1 MQDLTDILEAQELRA
16 QSLLPPGRTLAG
28 EYLRLLSYIGELN
41 RQVVRGTELRIA
53 AEKRAGQKNVNA
65 LEERIEA
72 YEEALAIALAAAD
85 MSDNDG
91 PWHVLA
97 ADASPAARELL
108 GLE

>member
-72 YEEALAIALAAAD
+72 YEEALAIALRD
-85 MSDNDG
+85 YPELDG
-91 PWHVLA
+91 SYEN
-97 ADASPAARELL
+97 ASPAARELL
-108 GLE
+108 GIE